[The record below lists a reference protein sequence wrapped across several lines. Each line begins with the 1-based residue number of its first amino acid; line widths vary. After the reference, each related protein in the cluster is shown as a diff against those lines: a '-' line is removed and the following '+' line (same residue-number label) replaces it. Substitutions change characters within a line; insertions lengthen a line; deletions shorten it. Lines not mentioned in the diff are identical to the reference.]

1 MRNLGIW
8 KIKGPYTRET
18 CLQTSALQLSSWVT
32 GQVFLPCGTSW
43 GLPENIPS
51 LDSNNTLAFLPIA
64 GGPFASSKTHLQR
77 SFSVAF
83 DISSVLI
90 YWILCFRLWLSSGS
104 FLHSDVPFYFWL
116 WHKKCEHLWK
126 FRNVIISDVNV
137 NLSWFVCSFTL
148 MVA

>member
-1 MRNLGIW
+1 MENKRPIHQRPAF
-8 KIKGPYTRET
+8 KP
-18 CLQTSALQLSSWVT
+18 QLCHLVAEWQGRCFYPVAPPSWD
-32 GQVFLPCGTSW
+32 
-43 GLPENIPS
+43 LPENIPS
-51 LDSNNTLAFLPIA
+51 LVSNNTLAFLPIA
-64 GGPFASSKTHLQR
+64 GGPFASLKTHLQR

-90 YWILCFRLWLSSGS
+90 CWILWFRLWLSSGS
-104 FLHSDVPFYFWL
+104 FPHSDVPFYFWL

-126 FRNVIISDVNV
+126 FRNVNISDVNV